1 MFDVA
6 IYAKTAKGRTEI
18 TERTLGL
25 NPRLRRALIMVDG
38 KTPFGILRQMLAP
51 LGNPKDLMETLS
63 QLKLVESDYDLPEMP
78 DFTGTQLAGLMLDD
92 PSTLMELH
100 PMR

>member
-38 KTPFGILRQMLAP
+38 KTPFGVLRQMLAP
-51 LGNPKDLMETLS
+51 LGEPKEIMHQLS
-63 QLKLVESDYDLPEMP
+63 KLKLVESDYDLPEMP
-78 DFTGTQLAGLMLDD
+78 EFPGMSIDD
-92 PSTLMELH
+92 PTTMMEFH